1 MFRKQVCR
9 EGEKLF
15 HVFEHGDGVLFL
27 NRVGNDNAA
36 HVEAVFIRKA
46 VLQFPQPVAVP
57 VAQFQRGR
65 LDVDVDDIVM
75 AVNITG
81 DREQKRRT

>member
-36 HVEAVFIRKA
+36 HVEAVFIRKV

-57 VAQFQRGR
+57 VAQFQRHG
-65 LDVDVDDIVM
+65 
-75 AVNITG
+75 ITASQTSA
-81 DREQKRRT
+81 RESSGTYGLPHLR